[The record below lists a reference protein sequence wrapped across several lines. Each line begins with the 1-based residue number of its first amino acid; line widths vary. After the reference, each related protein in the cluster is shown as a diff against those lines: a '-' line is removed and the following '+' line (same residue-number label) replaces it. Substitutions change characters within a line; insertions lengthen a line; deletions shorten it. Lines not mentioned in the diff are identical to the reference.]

1 MKNRLD
7 RLKKISL
14 KEIWDNEAQDF
25 TPWLAEEK
33 NLELLSELLELTKLE
48 AQRKGYFYKACLLNQ
63 NINYEEMILLIADT
77 VLSSKKIQNKQLRAA

>member
-33 NLELLSELLELTKLE
+33 NLELLSETIRTPLELE
-48 AQRKGYFYKACLLNQ
+48 AQERVIFIKRVCL
-63 NINYEEMILLIADT
+63 I
-77 VLSSKKIQNKQLRAA
+77 KI